1 MIAFSVFGAPEW
13 LSVVIVVGIIAATIC
28 FVRRVL

>member
-13 LSVVIVVGIIAATIC
+13 LSVLIVILVVLAIIYLAKRI
-28 FVRRVL
+28 

>member
-13 LSVVIVVGIIAATIC
+13 LSVVIVIGIIAATIY
-28 FVRRVL
+28 FVRRAI